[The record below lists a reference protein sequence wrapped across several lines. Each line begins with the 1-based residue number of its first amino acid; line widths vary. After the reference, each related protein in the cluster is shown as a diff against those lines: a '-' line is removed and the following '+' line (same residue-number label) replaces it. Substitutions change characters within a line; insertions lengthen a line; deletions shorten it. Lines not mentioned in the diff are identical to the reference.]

1 MYYMDVDARW
11 LVWYG
16 DVLRKEDT
24 DWVNKCME
32 YEVEGSRPTGRPKRT
47 WKQVVQKDYQAC
59 NLNRE
64 DAMDRSR
71 WKKLI
76 KIG

>member
-1 MYYMDVDARW
+1 
-11 LVWYG
+11 
-16 DVLRKEDT
+16 VLRKEDT
-24 DWVNKCME
+24 DRVKKCME
-32 YEVEGSRPTGRPKRT
+32 YVVEGSRPRGRPKRK
-47 WKQVVQKDYQAC
+47 WKEVVQKDCQARH
-59 NLNRE
+59 LNRE